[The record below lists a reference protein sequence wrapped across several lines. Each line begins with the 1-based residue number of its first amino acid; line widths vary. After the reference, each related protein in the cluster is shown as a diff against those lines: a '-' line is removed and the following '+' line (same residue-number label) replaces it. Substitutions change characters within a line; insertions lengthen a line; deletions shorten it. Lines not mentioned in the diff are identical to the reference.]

1 AWAIDLPPKL
11 RNQPRLQIGL
21 GPEREALV
29 RTLADHTGT
38 EGRILFEERPADGPD
53 AGWTALLAERTG
65 RQFVGGL
72 APRWG
77 VEHLFARLA
86 DGKLAGRP
94 IGEWSDDELLRF
106 CGRYNICWAV
116 CWSNEAQARF
126 GKLPGARAVAEVR
139 DGGQGVLFALRR
151 EANFIL
157 RGRA

>member
-1 AWAIDLPPKL
+1 RAWEPLHELGSEKLLPLVTWCTVPPCAALLAAVAVHLGKGTGFHFLGGGWLVAGPVGAAWAIDPAPQL
-11 RNQPRLQIGL
+11 RDQTRRPSGL
-21 GPEREALV
+21 GRQRVGRAG
-29 RTLADHTGT
+29 RWADHPGT

-94 IGEWSDDELLRF
+94 IGEWS
-106 CGRYNICWAV
+106 
-116 CWSNEAQARF
+116 
-126 GKLPGARAVAEVR
+126 
-139 DGGQGVLFALRR
+139 
-151 EANFIL
+151 
-157 RGRA
+157 